1 MLNLLR
7 GILSKLLGRRMRT
20 ETGTATIDVMLGN
33 ERVTGGVSWTKTEQE
48 LDTEAPDDPAGT

>member
-7 GILSKLLGRRMRT
+7 GILSRLLGRRMRT
-20 ETGTATIDVMLGN
+20 ETGTATVDLYVGT
-33 ERVTGGVSWTKTEQE
+33 EHVTGGVSWTTTEQE